1 MEIFKA
7 TKEQIEKICNEK
19 MTWEQAGI
27 LCGVHANTVRYFFKK
42 NRIKKPYSENFE
54 EILLLKINQYA

>member
-42 NRIKKPYSENFE
+42 NRIKNPSLETR
-54 EILLLKINQYA
+54 ILQE